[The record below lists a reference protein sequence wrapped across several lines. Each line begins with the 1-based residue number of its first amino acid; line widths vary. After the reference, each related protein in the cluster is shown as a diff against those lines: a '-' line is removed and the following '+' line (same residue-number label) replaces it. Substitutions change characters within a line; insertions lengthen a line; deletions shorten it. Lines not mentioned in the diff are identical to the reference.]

1 VAKKKKDL
9 GIYKNNL
16 EYYCGSTLDK
26 NGYKFN
32 YEERFII
39 MEGFTYPSSYYK
51 STPKSK
57 KLIDATGK
65 KILPISYKPDFVI
78 HKEKVIIETKG
89 FVRANDS
96 FPLRWKIFM
105 DFLMKTGMADYRL
118 FIPKNQKQVDE
129 IIEILNNE
137 TRKTK

>member
-1 VAKKKKDL
+1 MAKKKKDL
-9 GIYKNNL
+9 GVYKNNL
-16 EYYCGSTLDK
+16 EYYCGKILEK
-26 NGYKFN
+26 NGYKFI
-32 YEERFII
+32 YEEKFII
-39 MEGFTYPSSYYK
+39 MEGFTYPSMYFK

-57 KLIDATGK
+57 SLIDATGK
-65 KILPISYKPDFVI
+65 KVLPITYKPDFVL
-78 HKEKVIIETKG
+78 HEKKAIIETKG

-105 DFLMKTGMADYRL
+105 QFLMESDMSDYRL

-129 IIEILNNE
+129 IIKILNDE